1 MTYDYLEETKNN
13 IIDYVR
19 ENKDYLEG
27 KSKEDLY
34 DELFICDEITGNTS
48 GSYYC
53 NTWKAEEAISHNLD
67 LLAEALEMFG
77 YNTINPLEK
86 GAEWCDSLVRCYVLG
101 QALEEVYDEVKSI
114 LEEEGSDNE

>member
-13 IIDYVR
+13 IIVYVR

-27 KSKEDLY
+27 KSQEELY
-34 DELFICDEITGNTS
+34 DEFFICDEITGNAS

-67 LLAEALEMFG
+67 LLAEACEEFG
-77 YNTINPLEK
+77 CSDINYLQK
-86 GAEWCDSLVRCYVLG
+86 GAEWCDVSIRCYILG

-114 LEEEGSDNE
+114 LEEEDSDNE